1 MNSPLIWASKDE
13 SSIYFRGILFVNTWN
28 QWTRAYDFELWFN
41 INLFKHERQQNGI
54 G

>member
-13 SSIYFRGILFVNTWN
+13 SNINFRGILFVNSWN
-28 QWTRAYDFELWFN
+28 QWTIAYDYEFWFN
-41 INLFKHERQQNGI
+41 INLFNHERQQNGK